1 MNKINAHTL
10 CSTFV
15 ALWGIVLSTNLYAE
29 VEVSEL
35 EAIVVEGEPGV
46 VTEGTKSYTSDRA
59 TVGFKHP
66 VNLKEV
72 PLTVN
77 VITEQR
83 ILDVNANT
91 LEEAAYLLPN
101 LTTTLGNDFG
111 GSLYS
116 RGHEVFSYN
125 VDGSP
130 RPYLSLYGTAPDM
143 VFFDRVEVLSGPSGI
158 FQGSGEP
165 VGTINLV
172 RKRAAYEFSAEG
184 AAEYGSF
191 DSKRLQSDITGPLNS
206 DGSIRGRMIT
216 YGLDEDSFVDIS
228 ERLRYGGF
236 GTLEFD
242 AGDATTLSIGF
253 MTEFQDATA
262 MSGQP
267 RYTDGSPIALER
279 ERFIGAPWNKNNY
292 DTKEAFTEIEHRL
305 NNAGVLK
312 LAARVYSRDTDI
324 KTAILTNTGGVSGVN
339 KATGNFSMMV
349 FARDWVEKNKYYDT
363 NYTQPFSLFGKNA
376 EFTVGADF
384 RMSTQ
389 EFRQNFDTTSLGTQN
404 INTFNPYALVE
415 PTLTFPGV
423 GPGFRLNTTTD
434 IDEKGG
440 YGFGRVD
447 LTDNL
452 KFTVGGRY
460 SDYDSETTD
469 TGRGTI
475 TRVNAHEFI
484 PFAGMS
490 YDFSDQYTAYTSYS
504 EIFKP
509 QSETKSNGSQL
520 QPVIGKQVEVGLK
533 ASFFDD
539 KLNGQV
545 ATYLLDDEH
554 RATTDPANT
563 NFSIESGK
571 LSTYGFEAGISG
583 KLTHNIDIATGYS
596 YVDTNLTTD
605 PTPEHNITAFGKY
618 TFHEGKARGLSA
630 GLGVIAASNF
640 SAVDTT
646 NNVVVKAGSYAVL
659 NALLGYE
666 IHKNVDLQLNI
677 NNLLDENYIVRVI
690 DNNRGTFYG
699 EPLNAVVRLNIKFD

>member
-1 MNKINAHTL
+1 MKKIKSVL
-10 CSTFV
+10 V
-15 ALWGIVLSTNLYAE
+15 AFGGIALSVNLYAE
-29 VEVSEL
+29 AETSEL

-46 VTEGTKSYTSDRA
+46 VTEGTKSYTSERA

-66 VNLKEV
+66 VDLKEV

-83 ILDVNANT
+83 LLDVNANT
-91 LEEAAYLLPN
+91 IEEAAYLLPN
-101 LTTTLGNDFG
+101 VTTTLGNDFS

-125 VDGSP
+125 VDGAP

-143 VFFDRVEVLSGPSGI
+143 VFFDRIEVLSGPSGI

-172 RKRAAYEFSAEG
+172 RKRAAYDFSAEG

-191 DSKRLQSDITGPLNS
+191 DSKRLQSDITGSLNS
-206 DGSIRGRMIT
+206 DGSIRGRLIS
-216 YGLDEDSFVDIS
+216 YGLDEESFVDIS
-228 ERLRYGGF
+228 ERLRYGGY

-242 AGDATTLSIGF
+242 INDSALFSIGF
-253 MTEFQDATA
+253 MTEFQDATG

-267 RYTDGSPIALER
+267 RFTDGSPIALER
-279 ERFIGAPWNKNNY
+279 DSFIGAPWNKNNY
-292 DTKEAFTEIEHRL
+292 DTKEAFVEFENRFE
-305 NNAGVLK
+305 NAGVLK

-324 KTAILTNTGGVSGVN
+324 KTAILTNTGGVAGVN
-339 KATGNFSMMV
+339 KTTGNFTMFT
-349 FARDWVEKNKYYDT
+349 FARDWVEKNKYYDAS
-363 NYTQPFSLFGKNA
+363 YTQPFTLFGKNA
-376 EFTVGADF
+376 EFTVGADIRNSIQDF
-384 RMSTQ
+384 K
-389 EFRQNFDTTSLGTQN
+389 QNFDFSLGVQN

-415 PTLTFPGV
+415 PTVTFPGV

-447 LTDNL
+447 LTGKL
-452 KFTVGGRY
+452 KFTAGGRY
-460 SDYDSETTD
+460 SDYDSETRD
-469 TGRGTI
+469 TGRGTLTFI
-475 TRVNAHEFI
+475 DESEFI
-484 PFAGMS
+484 PFVGLS
-490 YDFSDQYTAYTSYS
+490 YDFNKSYTAYTSYS
-504 EIFKP
+504 EIFQP
-509 QSETKSNGSQL
+509 QSETKSDGSQL
-520 QPVIGKQVEVGLK
+520 QPIIGKQIEVGLK
-533 ASFFDD
+533 ASFLDD
-539 KLNGQV
+539 KLNGQI

-554 RATTDPANT
+554 RATTDPTNT
-563 NFSIESGK
+563 NFSIESGE

-583 KLTHNIDIATGYS
+583 KLTRNIDIATGYS
-596 YVDTNLTTD
+596 YVDTDLTTD
-605 PTPEHNITAFGKY
+605 PTPEHNFTAFGKY
-618 TFHEGKARGLSA
+618 TFHEGTVRGLSA

-640 SAVDTT
+640 STLDTT
-646 NNVVVKAGSYAVL
+646 NSVEVKAGSYAVL

-666 IHKNVDLQLNI
+666 INKNINLQLNV
-677 NNLLDENYIVRVI
+677 NNLLDEDYIVRVI